1 MCEQLW
7 EEMNDHCHVATFVC
21 MSARFSHDEGYFH
34 LHKIRYL
41 KAVAETL
48 IGIGDIFRIAIES
61 ITQLTDAEIV
71 VRFKVQVRADH
82 TSRVPNLK
90 EADPV
95 LAKMT
100 VSALN
105 PNLQT
110 QGLELGVLDVTGV
123 EICGNGTAVY
133 NHHH

>member
-1 MCEQLW
+1 M
-7 EEMNDHCHVATFVC
+7 EMNDRCHVATFVC
-21 MSARFSHDEGYFH
+21 MSARFSHDEEYFR

-41 KAVAETL
+41 KAVAATL
-48 IGIGDIFRIAIES
+48 FDTGDIFRIAIES
-61 ITQLTDAEIV
+61 ITQLTNDEIV
-71 VRFKVQVRADH
+71 VRFKVQAPDADA

-90 EADPV
+90 AADPV

>member
-7 EEMNDHCHVATFVC
+7 KEFNDRCHVATFVC
-21 MSARFSHDEGYFH
+21 MSARFSHDEEYFH

-41 KAVAETL
+41 NAVAATL
-48 IGIGDIFRIAIES
+48 FGTGDIFRIAVES
-61 ITQLTDAEIV
+61 ITQLTDVEIV
-71 VRFKVQVRADH
+71 VRFKVQAPDADA
-82 TSRVPNLK
+82 TSLVPNLK
-90 EADPV
+90 AADPV

-110 QGLELGVLDVTGV
+110 QCLEVGVLDVTGV

-133 NHHH
+133 NRY